1 MISHTRPIIWKFIE
15 SLKKEES
22 LNKMIIEQIIAGL
35 MQVCKNVNNNPICE
49 VLKGIAHNF
58 NFYK

>member
-1 MISHTRPIIWKFIE
+1 MYHV
-15 SLKKEES
+15 KKKYNDS
-22 LNKMIIEQIIAGL
+22 SIRL
-35 MQVCKNVNNNPICE
+35 MQICKNVNNNPICE